1 MNKQLFA
8 SNAIAVLAAAF
19 ANTNSG
25 AKLFVCAEP
34 QPADLDATEFA
45 ALTWVAVTAVGS
57 HGETGTTTNILTYD
71 TWDTEV
77 IQKGKGISDAGSPEI
92 EVARIAADPGQ
103 VLLRAQ
109 AETNFNYA
117 FKVERNDKPNETGT
131 PTIIYN
137 RGMVTGPRRP
147 NGRNEDFDLEIFTL
161 ALNQKEVVVAPVA
174 GV

>member
-1 MNKQLFA
+1 MKKQIFA
-8 SNAIAVLAAAF
+8 SGAMVALAAAL

-25 AKLFVCAEP
+25 AKLYVCAEP
-34 QPADLDATEFA
+34 QNTDLNEA
-45 ALTWVAVTAVGS
+45 AYEGLTWVAVKAVGN

-71 TWDTEV
+71 TWDTDV

-92 EVARIAADPGQ
+92 ECARIATDAGQ
-103 VLLRAQ
+103 IILRDA
-109 AETNFNYA
+109 AKTNFNYA
-117 FKVERNDKPNETGT
+117 FKVERNDKPNESGT

-161 ALNQKEVVVAPVA
+161 ALNQREVVVAPAA
-174 GV
+174 GA